1 MAKYILEYSEE
12 FIEHVDKH
20 QLSGQKKICE
30 KIDKLLDEI
39 ELHPTTGTGQIEPLK
54 GYGEHSV
61 WSRRI
66 DKKHRLIY
74 EVFEEEKRVEILS
87 AFGHYDE

>member
-1 MAKYILEYSEE
+1 MSIYIIDYSET
-12 FIEHVDKH
+12 FLEHVKKH
-20 QLSGQKKICE
+20 RLSGQKKICE

-39 ELHPTTGTGQIEPLK
+39 ELHPTTGTGQVELLK
-54 GYGEHSV
+54 GYGERSV

-66 DKKHRLIY
+66 DKKHRLTY

-87 AFGHYDE
+87 AYGHYDE